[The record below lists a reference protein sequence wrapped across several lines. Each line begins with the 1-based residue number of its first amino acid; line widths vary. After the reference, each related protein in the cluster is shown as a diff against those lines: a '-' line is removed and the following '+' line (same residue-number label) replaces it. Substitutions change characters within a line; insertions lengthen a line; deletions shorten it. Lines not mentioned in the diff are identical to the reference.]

1 MKSSDLTSVLQHQ
14 LDIANETIQV
24 LLARIDDLGRTVEKL
39 RAELTVSNLRRVE
52 LTATF
57 ASMQEALLAKNT
69 DLDKQKR
76 INKGL
81 SKIIGNKSEKH
92 KIQPRLRLKSKNVP
106 PRGLIQPEKRNIIP
120 KKGETT
126 VPSARSISTWRQ
138 L

>member
-24 LLARIDDLGRTVEKL
+24 LLARIDDLGRTVEEL

-92 KIQPRLRLKSKNVP
+92 KIQPAPEIEIKECSTTGKRLR
-106 PRGLIQPEKRNIIP
+106 G
-120 KKGETT
+120 
-126 VPSARSISTWRQ
+126 ST
-138 L
+138 LN